1 MTRRDSANPGNR
13 SRGGEGQRLRAGGG
27 RPRPAGR
34 PALLVSLATV
44 WRFDEQRATRMTPDS
59 SLGAPDAALPPSR
72 AARMCGGGVTS
83 APRGIRVPAVGA
95 WLGRLRRF
103 LVEARVLPGRHARP
117 SPPAPVPA
125 QPPAPPLGRPRP
137 CRDRALRRC
146 RRRRRRVLASD
157 DACLC
162 AERGPTSRR
171 RVRLE
176 LALAPAAHPA
186 RPGQADGSSESVRW
200 QPCRP
205 VAGQSGANLAGH
217 FKFTALVSQVP
228 SAATAYA
235 TWPHPVCGFRA
246 RFGLELPLHCN
257 AH

>member
-1 MTRRDSANPGNR
+1 
-13 SRGGEGQRLRAGGG
+13 
-27 RPRPAGR
+27 
-34 PALLVSLATV
+34 
-44 WRFDEQRATRMTPDS
+44 MTPDS

-162 AERGPTSRR
+162 AERRARPYVASPCPPRARARAGC
-171 RVRLE
+171 
-176 LALAPAAHPA
+176 APRSA
-186 RPGQADGSSESVRW
+186 RPGGRQLRVSPVATLPASRGSVRCQPGRPLQVHCTCESSSECGHRVRNLAAPRVRVSGSVR
-200 QPCRP
+200 
-205 VAGQSGANLAGH
+205 VGA
-217 FKFTALVSQVP
+217 TIAL
-228 SAATAYA
+228 
-235 TWPHPVCGFRA
+235 
-246 RFGLELPLHCN
+246 
-257 AH
+257 